1 MISVPRLANALYGT
15 WLTLKFD
22 MRGWDYFETSLRGFW
37 ASYTAALVLA
47 PLHFVHVVADFSA
60 ERTTLTFAPYLVVE
74 ILSYILS
81 WTIFPFAMLYASE
94 FLGQAPRYFKHIVP
108 YNWIRLPIEGPLY
121 IVLLLSDFGF
131 VAIEGVAFVN
141 LIGLAALIIYGT
153 FVAGVGLKI
162 ATGTAVSLVVLD
174 FVLSLTTTLL
184 IARI

>member
-1 MISVPRLANALYGT
+1 MISVPQLANALYGT

-22 MRGWDYFETSLRGFW
+22 IRGWECFETTLRGFW

-47 PLHFVHVVADFSA
+47 PFHLVHVVADFDP
-60 ERTTLTFAPYLVVE
+60 ERTTLTFAPYLIVE
-74 ILSYILS
+74 VLSYVLS

-94 FLGQAPRYFKHIVP
+94 FLGQASRYFKHIVP

-121 IVLLLSDFGF
+121 IILLLSDFGI
-131 VAIEGVAFVN
+131 VALEGVAFVN
-141 LIGLAALIIYGT
+141 LLGLAALIIYGT

-162 ATGTAVSLVVLD
+162 ATGTAVGLVVLD

-184 IARI
+184 IDRI